1 MLFVV
6 YLNTFHTNFNLKK
19 CFSELNGHN
28 LFIFRQSKEHRC
40 IFVHFLVRLEVHKTS
55 LVKLII

>member
-40 IFVHFLVRLEVHKTS
+40 IFVHFLVRLEVKPPW
-55 LVKLII
+55 